1 MIGKVDDDTTADAI
15 VERSPSAGWRET
27 YRIMGVRP

>member
-1 MIGKVDDDTTADAI
+1 MTGKADDDTAANAI

-27 YRIMGVRP
+27 YRIMEVWL